1 MKTMMRFEY
10 KYVLT
15 KEQLS
20 FLKNAIK
27 GHLKIDNYGRTSI
40 ASLYYDTPDF
50 RLIRTSIDK
59 PAFKEKVRVRCYG
72 LASETNPV
80 FLEIKRKYQK
90 VVYKRRIVTSE
101 EVAEKFFKRE
111 IDSIDNS
118 QISKEISYFRDY
130 YKKLIP
136 VCVIIY
142 DREAYYDDS
151 NRIRLT
157 IDENPRY
164 RITDL
169 NLHTSFNGIPIL
181 PFDGAVME
189 IKSQG
194 SMPLW
199 LTSIL
204 DTGKMFKTPFSKVG
218 QAYIKHSSENKL
230 RG

>member
-15 KEQLS
+15 KEQLLY
-20 FLKNAIK
+20 LKNAIK
-27 GHLKIDNYGRTSI
+27 DHLKIDNYGRTTI

-59 PAFKEKVRVRCYG
+59 PTFKEKIRVRCYG
-72 LASETNPV
+72 LASEKNPV
-80 FLEIKRKYQK
+80 FLEIKRKYRK

-111 IDSIDNS
+111 IDSIDDS

-130 YKKLIP
+130 YKTLIP

-169 NLHTSFNGIPIL
+169 NLHTSFIGTSIL

-204 DTGKMFKTPFSKVG
+204 DTGKIFKTPFSKVG
-218 QAYIKHSSENKL
+218 RAYIKHSSENKL

>member
-15 KEQLS
+15 KEQFS
-20 FLKNAIK
+20 YLKNAIK
-27 GHLKIDNYGRTSI
+27 DHLKIDNYGHTTI
-40 ASLYYDTPDF
+40 ASLYYDTPDS

-59 PAFKEKVRVRCYG
+59 PAFKEKIRVRCYG
-72 LASETNPV
+72 LASEKNPV

-118 QISKEISYFRDY
+118 QISKEISYFRDF
-130 YKKLIP
+130 YKTLVP
-136 VCVIIY
+136 MCLIIY
-142 DREAYYDDS
+142 DREAYYDDTGKL
-151 NRIRLT
+151 RLT
-157 IDENPRY
+157 IDNNPRY
-164 RITDL
+164 RTSDL
-169 NLHTSFNGIPIL
+169 NLHTSFEGKSIL
-181 PFDGAVME
+181 PFEGAVME

-194 SMPLW
+194 SLPLW

-204 DTGKMFKTPFSKVG
+204 DTGKIFKTPFSKVG
-218 QAYIKHSSENKL
+218 QAYMKHMKDKKA
-230 RG
+230 

>member
-101 EVAEKFFKRE
+101 
-111 IDSIDNS
+111 
-118 QISKEISYFRDY
+118 
-130 YKKLIP
+130 
-136 VCVIIY
+136 
-142 DREAYYDDS
+142 
-151 NRIRLT
+151 
-157 IDENPRY
+157 
-164 RITDL
+164 
-169 NLHTSFNGIPIL
+169 
-181 PFDGAVME
+181 
-189 IKSQG
+189 
-194 SMPLW
+194 
-199 LTSIL
+199 
-204 DTGKMFKTPFSKVG
+204 
-218 QAYIKHSSENKL
+218 
-230 RG
+230 